1 MKSDIGHKIPE
12 ISCVIRDIK
21 NSIHIP
27 NLRSLK
33 FESRSHEC
41 SGSAN
46 FKKKNYIWFNY
57 FDFWIDLCFSELN
70 NILNFNLLSVEYYK

>member
-41 SGSAN
+41 SDSA
-46 FKKKNYIWFNY
+46 
-57 FDFWIDLCFSELN
+57 DFQFFFIYDLIILIFEL
-70 NILNFNLLSVEYYK
+70 IYAFLN

>member
-1 MKSDIGHKIPE
+1 MKSDISHKIPE

-41 SGSAN
+41 SGSADFQN
-46 FKKKNYIWFNY
+46 FFIY
-57 FDFWIDLCFSELN
+57 DLIILIFEL
-70 NILNFNLLSVEYYK
+70 IYAFLN